1 MKLKQKINISDQV
14 FAQEV
19 DEEIVLL
26 DMNSENY
33 FGLDET
39 GSAIWQ
45 QLSKTGSLQAT
56 YDALIE
62 EYEIQPAQL
71 EADIFAFVQT
81 LVDAGLVEVIS

>member
-1 MKLKQKINISDQV
+1 MHLNQTIKLSDNV
-14 FAQEV
+14 FAQLV
-19 DEEIVLL
+19 DDEMVLL
-26 DMNSENY
+26 DMASENY

-81 LVDAGLVEVIS
+81 LVDAGLVEV